1 MNTIVLFSGGVDS
14 GACAHYLAGEG
25 HEVHPLFVDYGQRA
39 AIPEI
44 AAASKLSCA
53 MGLTLHSVKMSMNRS
68 FGAGEIRGR
77 NAFLIFSTI
86 LSSIYDEPCAIAL
99 GIHAGTPYYDCTPA
113 FLCSVDR
120 LVAEQSDGRA
130 RVIAPFLMWSKR
142 HIFEYFTESK
152 LPLELTYSCEAGEVP
167 PCGVC
172 LSCQDRKR
180 LA

>member
-1 MNTIVLFSGGVDS
+1 MNTIVLFSGGIDS
-14 GACAHYLAGEG
+14 GACAHYLARER

-39 AIPEI
+39 ATAEG

-53 MGLTLHSVKMSMNRS
+53 LGLTLDSFRMSTNRS

-77 NAFLIFSTI
+77 NAFLVLSAI
-86 LSSIYDEPCAIAL
+86 LSTVYKEPCTIAL
-99 GIHAGTPYYDCTPA
+99 GIHAGTPYYDCTAA
-113 FLCSVDR
+113 FIHSIDR
-120 LVAEQSDGRA
+120 LVAEQSDGSA
-130 RVIAPFLMWSKR
+130 RVIAPFLSWSKKN
-142 HIFEYFTESK
+142 IFEYFVKSR

-172 LSCQDRKR
+172 LSCRDRKK